1 MKTRLLKRLRRKAEE
16 WIATPCAFYY
26 MQLYQGMI
34 KDSKEAKRDYIARYI
49 KTLKWRRRK

>member
-1 MKTRLLKRLRRKAEE
+1 MKTRLLKRLQRKAEE

-26 MQLYQGMI
+26 MQLYQGII
-34 KDSKEAKRDYIARYI
+34 KDAKEAKRVYITQYI